1 MTRIQVHRLNVSPAV
16 AEAYQLPPEKLLAGN
31 PTQPA
36 WMRYTDPTG
45 RFCTGL
51 WQSELG
57 AAAVAERRRLAKHVC
72 TAFSS
77 GGARRVVASR
87 WQCLIS

>member
-1 MTRIQVHRLNVSPAV
+1 MH
-16 AEAYQLPPEKLLAGN
+16 
-31 PTQPA
+31 
-36 WMRYTDPTG
+36 YTDPTG
-45 RFCTGL
+45 KFCTGL
-51 WQSELG
+51 WKSELG
-57 AAAVAERRRLAKHVC
+57 AAAVAERRRLAEHVC